1 MAQVT
6 AIVDAH
12 VHIHACYDIDEFFD
26 HAYRNLSRARPRTA
40 DSPSAFYLMLTECAD
55 DNYFDALR
63 QLALGATAEAAAGAQ
78 GLHLRR
84 WAVASTSEDE
94 SLVVSEGGRRL
105 ILVAGRQVACKEGL
119 EVLLLGT
126 TGRFQ
131 DRRSIKEV
139 LAEGAALGVPQ
150 VIPWGAGKWFF
161 GRARLLSQL
170 VRANR
175 GPLFFLGDE
184 GGRPAFW
191 PYPRHFREAAAL
203 GVRDLPGT
211 DPLPFAHDI
220 EKVGRVGLSMSLD
233 LDEDAPARSLLS
245 ALREGSPFERFATLE
260 PPGRFVRNQLAMQLR
275 KRQSA

>member
-84 WAVASTSEDE
+84 WAVATTSEDE

-119 EVLLLGT
+119 EGCCSVPPAVF
-126 TGRFQ
+126 RIAV
-131 DRRSIKEV
+131 RSRKYWPR
-139 LAEGAALGVPQ
+139 AQ
-150 VIPWGAGKWFF
+150 PWAC
-161 GRARLLSQL
+161 L
-170 VRANR
+170 
-175 GPLFFLGDE
+175 
-184 GGRPAFW
+184 
-191 PYPRHFREAAAL
+191 
-203 GVRDLPGT
+203 
-211 DPLPFAHDI
+211 
-220 EKVGRVGLSMSLD
+220 
-233 LDEDAPARSLLS
+233 RSS
-245 ALREGSPFERFATLE
+245 
-260 PPGRFVRNQLAMQLR
+260 
-275 KRQSA
+275 